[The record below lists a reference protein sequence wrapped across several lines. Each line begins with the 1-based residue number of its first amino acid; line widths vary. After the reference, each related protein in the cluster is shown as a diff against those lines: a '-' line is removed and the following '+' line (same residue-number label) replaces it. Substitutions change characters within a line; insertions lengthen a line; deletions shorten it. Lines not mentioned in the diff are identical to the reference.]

1 MAPTVAD
8 IAAKFGMEESE
19 AVFVLGSSRMPVSIY
34 EQGEYRDE
42 KTQELADKLPSVDNQ
57 DDMIEKMQLRTAIE
71 ELPERERKII
81 MLRYFRDMTQ
91 SEVAEVIGVSQV
103 QISRIES
110 RVVAEMK
117 RRLG

>member
-1 MAPTVAD
+1 
-8 IAAKFGMEESE
+8 
-19 AVFVLGSSRMPVSIY
+19 
-34 EQGEYRDE
+34 
-42 KTQELADKLPSVDNQ
+42 
-57 DDMIEKMQLRTAIE
+57 
-71 ELPERERKII
+71 

>member
-1 MAPTVAD
+1 M
-8 IAAKFGMEESE
+8 
-19 AVFVLGSSRMPVSIY
+19 VFEVTSTDDGASH
-34 EQGEYRDE
+34 
-42 KTQELADKLPSVDNQ
+42 LAT
-57 DDMIEKMQLRTAIE
+57 MQLRTAIE